1 MDFVPDS
8 NIAHDCLHTCGFSQY
23 SRAYVITNE
32 DLRYSLKFMPKEANR
47 ALTVVGSGDH
57 PLFCS
62 LFGARHVDTFD
73 ISYNAKCI
81 MDIKVAALQ
90 SGLDLFDYEQMLYEL
105 FYCRDIT
112 GLKNIDKISKMLP
125 AEEYKYLCDMKK
137 VSLFHQ
143 GANPQ
148 LYARFLP
155 NKQEYG
161 KLKDIVQK
169 PYTFIKSDIK
179 QIGSKLTQC
188 YDFIHVSNIFDYV
201 PRDKGFDVLASLL
214 KLVNPKGRI
223 LVHNQ
228 LVWSG
233 PSCHKIAETFDNWR
247 HIKEKDGINI
257 LERIR

>member
-8 NIAHDCLHTCGFSQY
+8 NIAHDCLHTCGFSEY

-32 DLRYSLKFMPKEANR
+32 DLRYSLQFMPKETNR
-47 ALTVVGSGDH
+47 ALTVAASGDH

-62 LFGARHVDTFD
+62 LYGAKYVDTFD
-73 ISYNAKCI
+73 ISYNAKCV
-81 MDIKVAALQ
+81 MDIKVAALRNNF
-90 SGLDLFDYEQMLYEL
+90 DLFDYERMIYSL

-112 GLKNIDKISKMLP
+112 ELTNIDKISKMLP
-125 AEEYKYLCDMKK
+125 TVEYEYLCNMKK

-148 LYARFLP
+148 LYERFLP
-155 NKQEYG
+155 TVQEYN
-161 KLKDIVQK
+161 KLKEIVRE
-169 PYTFIKSDIK
+169 PYPFIMSDIK
-179 QIGSKLTQC
+179 SLSSNLKET

-201 PRDKGFDVLASLL
+201 PRDKGFDVLSSLL

-228 LVWSG
+228 MILSE
-233 PSCHKIAETFDNWR
+233 SSYHKIAETFDNWR
-247 HIKEKDGINI
+247 HIKEKDNINI